1 MGGLKGVIG
10 AIAGLLILKIK
21 VQYIWGEGKIRRD
34 LGTGQKDSSV
44 NKYTLEQNIIKNIGI
59 VSTMI
64 VTD

>member
-1 MGGLKGVIG
+1 MGGLKGVTG

-44 NKYTLEQNIIKNIGI
+44 NKHTLEHNIIKNIGI
-59 VSTMI
+59 VRTMI